1 LSGRSRK
8 IDSFL
13 STIDQFSGERLS
25 RAVQFLLNLPPPV
38 SFLIVSAITTFF
50 ALGGLYLVRKKYSAD
65 VLKENHEVAAI
76 IFNAFGLFYGVLL
89 AFVVF
94 VTWSGYDD
102 ATKNLQLEAN
112 EVADIFH
119 ITQVFPDPARETIR
133 QTLLDYV
140 SSVYN
145 DELKEMS
152 QGEISLHS
160 NAAMLKL
167 ITGFYQLDEN
177 SVPNREIYA
186 EALKRFNNLAEY
198 RRLRIFAGN
207 DTVPP
212 VVWLVLL
219 VGSVI
224 GISYTYFFGMRNIR
238 AQYLIA
244 GSLTVTITLILFL
257 IYVLDHP
264 FTGTSRVSSD
274 PLKQVLLILKKDQH
288 LQPSS
293 IP

>member
-1 LSGRSRK
+1 M
-8 IDSFL
+8 
-13 STIDQFSGERLS
+13 E
-25 RAVQFLLNLPPPV
+25 FLLNLPPPI
-38 SFLIVSAITTFF
+38 SFFIVSAITTFF
-50 ALGGLYLVRKKYSAD
+50 ALTGLYLVRRKYSAE

-94 VTWSGYDD
+94 VTWNGYDE
-102 ATKNLQLEAN
+102 ATKNLQLESN
-112 EVADIFH
+112 EVADVFH
-119 ITQVFPDPARETIR
+119 LTTVFPNPSGEMMR
-133 QTLLDYV
+133 QTLQDYV

-145 DELKEMS
+145 DELKRMS

-160 NAAMLKL
+160 NQAMLKL
-167 ITGFYQLDEN
+167 ITTFYQLDEKA
-177 SVPNREIYA
+177 VPNREIYA
-186 EALKRFNNLAEY
+186 EALKRLNNLAEY

-212 VVWLVLL
+212 VIWLVLL

-224 GISYTYFFGMRNIR
+224 SISYTYFFGMKNIR

-244 GSLTVTITLILFL
+244 ASLTVTITMILFL

-264 FTGTSRVSSD
+264 FTGTSRVSSE
-274 PLKQVLLILKKDQH
+274 PLKQVMQILQKDQPV
-288 LQPSS
+288 QPSS

>member
-1 LSGRSRK
+1 LRENLKG
-8 IDSFL
+8 
-13 STIDQFSGERLS
+13 
-25 RAVQFLLNLPPPV
+25 AVRFLLNFPPPI
-38 SFLIVSAITTFF
+38 SFFIVSAVTTSF
-50 ALGGLYLVRKKYSAD
+50 ALAGLYLVRRKYSAE

-94 VTWSGYDD
+94 VTWNGYDE

-112 EVADIFH
+112 EVADVFH
-119 ITQVFPDPARETIR
+119 LTTVFPNPSGETMR

-140 SSVYN
+140 TSVYN
-145 DELKEMS
+145 DELRRMS
-152 QGEISLHS
+152 QSEISLHS
-160 NAAMLKL
+160 NQAMLKL
-167 ITGFYQLDEN
+167 ITTFYQLDEKT
-177 SVPNREIYA
+177 VPNREIYA
-186 EALKRFNNLAEY
+186 EALKRLNNLAEY

-212 VVWLVLL
+212 VIWLVLL

-224 GISYTYFFGMRNIR
+224 SISYTYFFGMKNIR

-244 GSLTVTITLILFL
+244 ASLTVTITMILFL

-274 PLKQVLLILKKDQH
+274 PLKQAMQILQSDQSV
-288 LQPSS
+288 QPSS

>member
-1 LSGRSRK
+1 M
-8 IDSFL
+8 
-13 STIDQFSGERLS
+13 E
-25 RAVQFLLNLPPPV
+25 FLLNLPSPI
-38 SFLIVSAITTFF
+38 SFFIVSAITTFF
-50 ALGGLYLVRKKYSAD
+50 ALVGLYLVRRKYSAD

-102 ATKNLQLEAN
+102 ATKNLQLESN

-119 ITQVFPDPARETIR
+119 LTTVFPRPAGEMMR

-140 SSVYN
+140 NSVYN
-145 DELKEMS
+145 DELKRMS

-160 NAAMLKL
+160 NQAMLKL
-167 ITGFYQLDEN
+167 ITTFYQLDEKTF
-177 SVPNREIYA
+177 PNRQIYA
-186 EALKRFNNLAEY
+186 EALKRLNNLAEY

-207 DTVPP
+207 DTVPA
-212 VVWLVLL
+212 VIWLVLL

-224 GISYTYFFGMRNIR
+224 SISYTYFFGMKNIR

-244 GSLTVTITLILFL
+244 TSLTVTITMILFL

-274 PLKQVLLILKKDQH
+274 PLKQVMQILRKDQPG
-288 LQPSS
+288 QPSS